1 MKKKNQTAVWEQ
13 YLRGRD
19 YLRYINLYEDIG
31 DCFRFYEGDQ
41 WSAVRTYGEKY
52 ASLNVLKPIVDYKIS
67 TVAQNNLCIYY
78 SSLNFGS
85 AYEAMEGICGM
96 LNIHAAR
103 LWEKL
108 KMDRLLWDIVKD
120 AAVCGDAFLYF
131 YDEGGAVRAEILSAA
146 CVLLS
151 DETQSDLQRQAY
163 ILIEQRMR
171 VEEARALAKANGIA
185 DSDAAAITADDE
197 SDFSAAGLYEAYEKD
212 RCTVVTKLYKDG
224 GGVRIV
230 KTTKDAPVMRDT
242 LIAGLKNYP
251 IAHYC
256 WNRRRDSARGVGEI
270 LYRIPNQTEINK
282 GLVRLLSGIRQYAY
296 PHIVYD
302 SAILSKDNVEK
313 LSQVGSNI
321 ALSSNKL
328 ERVGDAIKYLQ
339 PAQISG
345 MANEIVAG
353 LISKTRE
360 LAGAGDITLGDINPE
375 LASGAAIIAVRDA
388 AAQPLNMQIASLKDF
403 TEDVAR
409 IWFDLWTAYNPNGLA
424 VVISGE
430 NGTPSVQPID
440 AQALDA
446 LEADV
451 KVDISPANPF
461 SKYAQEQTLE
471 KLFTSGTISFEEYVG
486 ALEDDAA
493 APKAKLARILE
504 QRRAVTAAAQE
515 NKEEAAGAAAE

>member
-1 MKKKNQTAVWEQ
+1 
-13 YLRGRD
+13 
-19 YLRYINLYEDIG
+19 
-31 DCFRFYEGDQ
+31 
-41 WSAVRTYGEKY
+41 
-52 ASLNVLKPIVDYKIS
+52 
-67 TVAQNNLCIYY
+67 
-78 SSLNFGS
+78 
-85 AYEAMEGICGM
+85 
-96 LNIHAAR
+96 
-103 LWEKL
+103 
-108 KMDRLLWDIVKD
+108 
-120 AAVCGDAFLYF
+120 
-131 YDEGGAVRAEILSAA
+131 VRAA
-146 CVLLS
+146 LS
-151 DETQSDLQRQAY
+151 DETQPDLQRQAY

-171 VEEARALAKANGIA
+171 VERPARSQRPTASRKATPRQ
-185 DSDAAAITADDE
+185 SRRTTKAIFPPRGFTRLTKRTGAH
-197 SDFSAAGLYEAYEKD
+197 
-212 RCTVVTKLYKDG
+212 VVTKLYKDG

-230 KTTKDAPVMRDT
+230 KTAKQALVMRDT
-242 LIAGLKNYP
+242 AVAGLKRYP
-251 IAHYC
+251 VAHYC
-256 WNRRRDSARGVGEI
+256 WNRRRDSARGVGEV

-339 PAQISG
+339 PAQING

-360 LAGAGDITLGDINPE
+360 LAGAGDVTLGDINPE

-388 AAQPLNMQIASLKDF
+388 SAQPLNMQIASLRDF

-424 VVISGE
+424 VVVSGE
-430 NGTPSVQPID
+430 NGTPCVQPID
-440 AQALDA
+440 AQVLGA

-504 QRRAVTAAAQE
+504 QRRAPLRRPRGKAGKRRAQQA
-515 NKEEAAGAAAE
+515 NDRILF